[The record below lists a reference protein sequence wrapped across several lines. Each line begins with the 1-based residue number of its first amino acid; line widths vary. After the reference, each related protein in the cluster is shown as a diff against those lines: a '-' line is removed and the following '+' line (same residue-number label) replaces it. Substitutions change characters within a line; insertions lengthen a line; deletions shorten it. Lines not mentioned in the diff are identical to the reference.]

1 MTVTGRFFARRVFPL
16 LADIEVRGHEN
27 IPAGGGFILA
37 SNHIGRF
44 DSLMAYHLLDT
55 KDVIQPFTDK
65 YKNSLVFRF
74 VGWALG
80 MTWIRRGEPD
90 IKTMREIITRLKKGG
105 ALVIAPEG
113 TRSKTATMI
122 KGESGVIFIAAQSGA
137 QVIPVGVTGTED
149 AIVKSRWKSM
159 KRLKIILYVGKP
171 YTPPSIKGADR
182 DHIIEAATEDL
193 MCRIAALLPE
203 SYRGVYK
210 DLPRTLELIAAH

>member
-16 LADIEVRGHEN
+16 LASIEVRGREN

-65 YKNSLVFRF
+65 YKKNLTFRF
-74 VGWALG
+74 VAWALG
-80 MTWIRRGEPD
+80 MTWIKRGEPD

-113 TRSKTATMI
+113 TRSKTASMI

-137 QVIPVGVTGTED
+137 PVIPVGVTGTED
-149 AIVKSRWKSM
+149 AVVKTRWKKM
-159 KRLKIILYVGKP
+159 QRLKITLYVGKP
-171 YTPPSIKGADR
+171 YTPPSVKGAG
-182 DHIIEAATEDL
+182 HEHAIEAATEDL

-203 SYRGVYK
+203 SYRGIYK
-210 DLPRTLELIAAH
+210 DMPRTLELLTAN

>member
-1 MTVTGRFFARRVFPL
+1 MTLTGRFVARRVFPL
-16 LADIEVRGHEN
+16 LADIEVRGREN

-55 KDVIQPFTDK
+55 SDVIQPFTDK

-74 VGWALG
+74 VAWALG
-80 MTWIRRGEPD
+80 MTWIKRGEPD
-90 IKTMREIITRLKKGG
+90 IKTMREIIMRLKKGG

-113 TRSKTATMI
+113 TRSKTASMI

-137 QVIPVGVTGTED
+137 QIIPVGVTGTED
-149 AIVKSRWKSM
+149 ALVKSRWKSLR
-159 KRLKIILYVGKP
+159 RLEIVLNVGKP
-171 YTPPSIKGADR
+171 YTPPSIKVAER
-182 DHIIEAATEDL
+182 ERAIEAATEDL

-203 SYRGVYK
+203 SYRGVYANH
-210 DLPRTLELIAAH
+210 PRTRELLAAN